1 MLIQLFLGVA
11 TSAAADVGAGI
22 PVIHTRSTNGSRFN
36 CTDLR
41 VPPPTT
47 NVSKL
52 HPGHV
57 GYVLAM
63 GDSISAAFA
72 ARGTPFEDRD
82 ISWSIGVG
90 SAEQLTFPFMLSQY
104 GSRPVRGQSTERRIP
119 AKVWK
124 LPDGDYHPRSD
135 FLNVAES
142 SGAVHRGSMVQQW
155 EYIQE
160 QVADTG
166 KYPGFD
172 EAWKVLTVWMTAN
185 DVCGAGDSCKHAID
199 SKDLEKW
206 VNGTDALL
214 RNVSMAFRNVYVN
227 LISTLDLSSIHRL
240 QQQKPYCKTLHT
252 LIDECGC
259 IDRGNQ
265 TELANLD
272 MNVHTMNNALHGL
285 AAKWHAE
292 LTNPTTGR
300 ADMAVVVQPFQEGI
314 GPTLDGTF
322 LNRMDCFHP
331 SAYAHEDLAIGK
343 PTLPAHSHAQHS
355 ALRRRLPLPVPLSP
369 CLTCSV
375 SRDVGARRAVEL
387 DALCGRPPA
396 ALWAS
401 FHAVHGRHVPH
412 SRFDL
417 LHRTRRYSR
426 PTAHALRDT
435 PDPMMLKWYF
445 RDGRGPEMPISP
457 SNRNRLNQQ
466 PLTPGEQAPVWR
478 FGCVVIRDACIMII
492 QAHYCMK
499 NAFT

>member
-1 MLIQLFLGVA
+1 MRLLNLELFLGVA
-11 TSAAADVGAGI
+11 TSAVAVGADI
-22 PVIHTRSTNGSRFN
+22 TVIHTRSTNGSRFN

-47 NVSKL
+47 NVSQL

-63 GDSISAAFA
+63 GDSISAGFA

-90 SAEQLTFPFMLSQY
+90 SAEQLTLPFMLSQY

-124 LPDGDYHPRSD
+124 LPDGDYHPRTD

-227 LISTLDLSSIHRL
+227 LISTLDLSNIHRL
-240 QQQKPYCKTLHT
+240 QQQKPYCKALHT

-300 ADMAVVVQPFQEGI
+300 ADMAVVVQAFQEGI
-314 GPTLDGTF
+314 GPTLDGSF

-331 SAYAHEDLAIGK
+331 STIAHEDLAIGK
-343 PTLPAHSHAQHS
+343 PPMPNTARSAHSHAHCS
-355 ALRRRLPLPVPLSP
+355 HGAVLGIGALRRRRPPLPVPLSR
-369 CLTCSV
+369 CLTCPL
-375 SRDVGARRAVEL
+375 SRDVGARRSVEL
-387 DALCGRPPA
+387 DALCGWPPA
-396 ALWAS
+396 ALWAA
-401 FHAVHGRHVPH
+401 FHAVHGHDVPH

-417 LHRTRRYSR
+417 LHRTRRHS
-426 PTAHALRDT
+426 
-435 PDPMMLKWYF
+435 
-445 RDGRGPEMPISP
+445 
-457 SNRNRLNQQ
+457 
-466 PLTPGEQAPVWR
+466 
-478 FGCVVIRDACIMII
+478 
-492 QAHYCMK
+492 
-499 NAFT
+499 